1 MGRFEDKVVFITGVA
16 RGQGRSHAVLAAREG
31 SHIIGVDLAGPLPH
45 VPYDSATAADLEETR
60 RLIEDV
66 GANAHLVQC
75 DVRDLDALQAVVDEG
90 VAEFGGLDTVIANA
104 GICVPQVWDE
114 ITPDSFRDT
123 IDINVT
129 GVWNTITVSAQHLI
143 NRGGG
148 AVVLVSS
155 LAGKK
160 LQPFMVHYTTSKH
173 ALVGMTRA
181 FAAELGQ
188 HNIRVNSVHPGAV
201 NSPMG
206 SGAMIPRI
214 VQTNESNPRLA
225 GMGMGFLNQ
234 FSAEPDEVADLVAF
248 LVSDAAKFI
257 TAEHISIDGG
267 SQHF

>member
-31 SHIIGVDLAGPLPH
+31 ANVIGVDLAGPLPH
-45 VPYDSATAADLEETR
+45 VPYDSATVADLDETR
-60 RLIEDV
+60 RLIEEA
-66 GANAHLVQC
+66 GAKALLVQG
-75 DVRDLDALQAVVDEG
+75 DVRDLDALKAVVDEG
-90 VAEFGGLDTVIANA
+90 VAAFGGLDTVIANA
-104 GICVPQVWDE
+104 GICVPQVWSD
-114 ITPDSFRDT
+114 ITADSFRDT

-129 GVWNTITVSAQHLI
+129 GVWNTITAGAPHLI
-143 NRGGG
+143 ARGGG
-148 AVVLVSS
+148 AVVLISS

-206 SGAMIPRI
+206 TGEMIPRI
-214 VQTNESNPRLA
+214 VKTNESNPRLA
-225 GMGMGFLNQ
+225 GMGMPFLNQ
-234 FSAEPDEVADLVAF
+234 FSAEPEEVADLVAF
-248 LVSDAAKFI
+248 LVSEEGKFI

-267 SQHF
+267 SQYF